1 MISRHFRLEEKG
13 FTTSLLGKD
22 KLNSSK
28 IAKELLTC
36 VQSCDVVVCC
46 IGPEIPCSKHTTT
59 VLALAKE
66 YRKPVL
72 PAILEHVD
80 WPPSGELQ
88 EELEMLTMDKI
99 GKD

>member
-1 MISRHFRLEEKG
+1 MDEKG
-13 FTTSLLGKD
+13 FSTSLLAED

-36 VQSCDVVVCC
+36 VKSCDLLVCC
-46 IGPEIPCSKHTTT
+46 IGPEIPCSKHATA

-80 WPPSGELQ
+80 WPPAGELQ
-88 EELEMLTMDKI
+88 EELDMFTMDKI
-99 GKD
+99 GKESMLEA